1 MPPQFQSQDLDYAAL
16 SVAGQVRSNNEDAV
30 LCRPD
35 LGVWAVADGMG
46 GHSRGDLASATA
58 LAALERV
65 MAEGMTLVEAVHQ
78 ANQAILAEVA
88 ANAAVEGM
96 GTTLVAVHF
105 HAERCELAWVGD
117 SRAYRI
123 GRGGIEQLSRDQS
136 WVQSMVD
143 AGELSAEE
151 ARQHPRRNV
160 ILQCLGRD
168 DQVLEVESLEL
179 QLAPGELLL
188 LCSDGLTGELEDEQI
203 RELCTRAGTLVEL
216 VESLVEL
223 ANSHGGRDN
232 ISCIVLG
239 RSAPHETDAA
249 QPRPGL
255 LRRLFGKRVP
265 PSRNA

>member
-1 MPPQFQSQDLDYAAL
+1 MPPHPCLQDLEYAAL
-16 SVAGQVRSNNEDAV
+16 SVPGQVRSSNEDAV

-35 LGVWAVADGMG
+35 LGLWAVADGMG
-46 GHSRGDLASATA
+46 GHQRGELASATA
-58 LAALERV
+58 LEALER
-65 MAEGMTLVEAVHQ
+65 AIADGSELVEAVHL
-78 ANQAILAEVA
+78 ANQAILAQVA
-88 ANAAVEGM
+88 ADAATEGM
-96 GTTLVAVHF
+96 GTTLVALHIGVD
-105 HAERCELAWVGD
+105 RCELAWVGD

-123 GRGGIEQLSRDQS
+123 DHSGIEQLSHDHS

-143 AGELSAEE
+143 AGELSAAE

-168 DQVLEVESLEL
+168 DQELEVDSIEL

-203 RELCTRAGTLVEL
+203 RELSSRAGTLVEL

-223 ANSHGGRDN
+223 ANRHGGRDN

-239 RSAPHETDAA
+239 RSARRETEPAS
-249 QPRPGL
+249 PRRGL
-255 LRRLFGKRVP
+255 LRRLFGKRSST
-265 PSRNA
+265 SRNA